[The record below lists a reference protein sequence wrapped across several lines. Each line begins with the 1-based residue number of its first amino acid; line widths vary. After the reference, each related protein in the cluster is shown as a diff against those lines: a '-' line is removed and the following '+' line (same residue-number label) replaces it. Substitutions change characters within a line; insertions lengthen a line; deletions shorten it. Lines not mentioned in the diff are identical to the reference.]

1 MGAVIVRVASKLEQH
16 YAGKENPVAFID
28 ESFELSHA
36 KTFYIVGL
44 AVVNPEQLH
53 ATRKTLLDFYG
64 GDAIHAA
71 PMYKN
76 REDSSLRQATELV
89 SKNHDGLDIVVC
101 APIDATD
108 TTGEGARR
116 RCLEFILPEIH
127 NEFGTELFIFDK
139 RNLLKQDEYVANDLR
154 TAKQLS
160 RESVAHHCQPSEE
173 PLLGL
178 PDVLAWSYRQ
188 HHLGRPEWFAPMK
201 NDARVKILPATTKI
215 L

>member
-1 MGAVIVRVASKLEQH
+1 M
-16 YAGKENPVAFID
+16 AFID
-28 ESFELSHA
+28 ESFDLTHT

-44 AVVNPEQLH
+44 AVVNPDQLQP
-53 ATRKTLLDFYG
+53 TRQTLLDFYG
-64 GDAIHAA
+64 GDALHAA
-71 PMYKN
+71 PMFKN
-76 REDSSLRQATELV
+76 REDTSLRLATELV
-89 SKNHDGLDIVVC
+89 ATNHDGLEIVVC
-101 APIDATD
+101 APIDKAD

-127 NEFGTELFIFDK
+127 SEFGTELFIFDK

-154 TAKQLS
+154 AAKQLS
-160 RESVAHHCQPSEE
+160 RDSIVHHCQPSEE

-201 NDARVKILPATTKI
+201 SKAKVTELPITPTVI
-215 L
+215 